1 MGATCIAVNCVGSY
15 FCCSADDYQGNK
27 IFQKINTNLILEG
40 ENLSEEGKRILEQC
54 EQLLKETEEQRQKI
68 ADKFKELLVDTGACV
83 ICKPTLERAV
93 ITYII
98 YLLEQIMLSAKE
110 KNEKFDRSDFDLS
123 NFISITK
130 KSPFV
135 TLNQVTIDNIK
146 NKYGID
152 INMAE
157 QISKGKSSLINFLS
171 TAFSTEAVFRK
182 QFEVIKKLLLGANLQ
197 HFKKIKDSIEG
208 ISFIFNY
215 YAELTSSIF
224 SVQSQLTKPRRIE
237 LFYKIANDAAE
248 KGIKDPKE
256 FALRYSLGD
265 TCGSVDNWEENIDY
279 KIIELLK
286 Y

>member
-1 MGATCIAVNCVGSY
+1 MAVNCVGSY
-15 FCCSADDYQGNK
+15 FCCSADEYRGNK
-27 IFQKINTNLILEG
+27 IFQKINTNLILED
-40 ENLSEEGKRILEQC
+40 ENLSEEGKKILEQC
-54 EQLLKETEEQRQKI
+54 EQLLKESEEQRQKI

-83 ICKPTLERAV
+83 ISKPSLERAA

-98 YLLEQIMLSAKE
+98 YLFSQIMLSAKE
-110 KNEKFDRSDFDLS
+110 KNEIFDKKDFDLS

-130 KSPFV
+130 TSPFV

-146 NKYGID
+146 NKYGFD
-152 INMAE
+152 INMTE

-197 HFKKIKDSIEG
+197 HFKKIKDSLEG
-208 ISFIFNY
+208 INFIFNY
-215 YAELTSSIF
+215 YAELASSIF
-224 SVQSQLTKPRRIE
+224 SIQSQLANPRRIE
-237 LFYKIANDAAE
+237 LFYKIAKDAAE

-256 FALRYSLGD
+256 FALRYSFGD

-279 KIIELLK
+279 QIIELLK

>member
-1 MGATCIAVNCVGSY
+1 MAVNCVGSY
-15 FCCSADDYQGNK
+15 FCCSADEYRGNK
-27 IFQKINTNLILEG
+27 IFQKINTNLILED
-40 ENLSEEGKRILEQC
+40 ENLSEEGKKILEQC
-54 EQLLKETEEQRQKI
+54 EQLLKESEEQRQKI

-83 ICKPTLERAV
+83 ISKPTLERAA

-98 YLLEQIMLSAKE
+98 YLFSQIMLSAKE
-110 KNEKFDRSDFDLS
+110 KNEKFDKKDFDLS

-130 KSPFV
+130 TSPFV

-146 NKYGID
+146 NKYGFD
-152 INMAE
+152 INMTE

-197 HFKKIKDSIEG
+197 HFKKIKDSLEG
-208 ISFIFNY
+208 INFIFNY
-215 YAELTSSIF
+215 YAELASSIF
-224 SVQSQLTKPRRIE
+224 SIQSQLTNPRRIE

-256 FALRYSLGD
+256 FALRYSFGD

-279 KIIELLK
+279 QIIELLK

>member
-1 MGATCIAVNCVGSY
+1 MAVNCVGSY
-15 FCCSADDYQGNK
+15 FCCSADEYRGNK
-27 IFQKINTNLILEG
+27 IFQKINTNLILED
-40 ENLSEEGKRILEQC
+40 ENLSEEGKKILEQC
-54 EQLLKETEEQRQKI
+54 EQLLKESEEQRQKI

-83 ICKPTLERAV
+83 ISKPTLERAA

-98 YLLEQIMLSAKE
+98 YLFSQIMLSAKE
-110 KNEKFDRSDFDLS
+110 KNEKFDKKDFDLS

-130 KSPFV
+130 TSPFV

-146 NKYGID
+146 NKYGFD
-152 INMAE
+152 INMTE

-197 HFKKIKDSIEG
+197 HFKKIKDSLEG
-208 ISFIFNY
+208 INFIFNY
-215 YAELTSSIF
+215 YAELASSIF
-224 SVQSQLTKPRRIE
+224 SIQSQLTNPRRIE
-237 LFYKIANDAAE
+237 RFYKIANDAAE
-248 KGIKDPKE
+248 KGIKNPKE
-256 FALRYSLGD
+256 FALRYSFGD

-279 KIIELLK
+279 QIIELLK

>member
-1 MGATCIAVNCVGSY
+1 MAVNCVGSY
-15 FCCSADDYQGNK
+15 FCCSADEYRGNK
-27 IFQKINTNLILEG
+27 IFQKINTNLILED
-40 ENLSEEGKRILEQC
+40 ENLSEEGKKILEQC
-54 EQLLKETEEQRQKI
+54 EQLLKESEEQRQKI

-83 ICKPTLERAV
+83 ISKPTLERAA

-98 YLLEQIMLSAKE
+98 YLFSQIMLSAKE
-110 KNEKFDRSDFDLS
+110 KNEKFDKKDFELS

-130 KSPFV
+130 TSPFV

-146 NKYGID
+146 NKYGFD
-152 INMAE
+152 INMTE

-197 HFKKIKDSIEG
+197 HFKKIKDSLEG
-208 ISFIFNY
+208 INFIFNY
-215 YAELTSSIF
+215 YAELASSIF
-224 SVQSQLTKPRRIE
+224 SIQSQLTNPRRIE
-237 LFYKIANDAAE
+237 LFYKIAKDAAE

-256 FALRYSLGD
+256 FALRYSFGD

-279 KIIELLK
+279 QIIELLK

>member
-1 MGATCIAVNCVGSY
+1 MAVNCVGSY
-15 FCCSADDYQGNK
+15 FCCSADEYRGNK
-27 IFQKINTNLILEG
+27 IFQKINTNLILED
-40 ENLSEEGKRILEQC
+40 ENLSEEGKKILEQC
-54 EQLLKETEEQRQKI
+54 EQLLKESEEQRQKI

-83 ICKPTLERAV
+83 ISKPTLERAA

-98 YLLEQIMLSAKE
+98 YLFSQIMLSAKE
-110 KNEKFDRSDFDLS
+110 KNEKFDKKDFDLS

-130 KSPFV
+130 TSPFV

-146 NKYGID
+146 NKYGFD
-152 INMAE
+152 INMTE

-197 HFKKIKDSIEG
+197 HFKKIKDSLEG
-208 ISFIFNY
+208 INFIFNY
-215 YAELTSSIF
+215 YAELASSIF
-224 SVQSQLTKPRRIE
+224 SIQSQLTNPRRIE
-237 LFYKIANDAAE
+237 LFYKIAKDAAE

-256 FALRYSLGD
+256 FALRYSFGD

-279 KIIELLK
+279 QIIELLK

>member
-1 MGATCIAVNCVGSY
+1 MAVNCVGSY
-15 FCCSADDYQGNK
+15 FCCSADEHRGNK
-27 IFQKINTNLILEG
+27 IFQKINTNLILED
-40 ENLSEEGKRILEQC
+40 ENLSEEGKRILGQC
-54 EQLLKETEEQRQKI
+54 EQLLKESEEQRQKI

-83 ICKPTLERAV
+83 ICKPTLERAA

-98 YLLEQIMLSAKE
+98 YLFEQIMLSAK
-110 KNEKFDRSDFDLS
+110 KNKVLFDKKDFDLS

-130 KSPFV
+130 TSPFV

-146 NKYGID
+146 NKYGFD
-152 INMAE
+152 VNMTE

-182 QFEVIKKLLLGANLQ
+182 QFEVIKNLLLGANLQ
-197 HFKKIKDSIEG
+197 HFKKIKNSLEG

-224 SVQSQLTKPRRIE
+224 SIQSQLTNPRRIE
-237 LFYKIANDAAE
+237 LFYKIAKDAAE

-256 FALRYSLGD
+256 FALRYSFGD
-265 TCGSVDNWEENIDY
+265 TCGSVDNWEENMDF
-279 KIIELLK
+279 KIIEILK